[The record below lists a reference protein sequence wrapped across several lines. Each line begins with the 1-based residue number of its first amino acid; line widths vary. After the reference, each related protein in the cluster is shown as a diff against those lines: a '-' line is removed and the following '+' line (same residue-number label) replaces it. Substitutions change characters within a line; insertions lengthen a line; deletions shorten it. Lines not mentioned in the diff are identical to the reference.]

1 MSSDDEFYSEDV
13 EDDTSEFDSDTENVE
28 TEDQDEDVVRV
39 LTYSDIREVMN
50 EKIEEVREIL
60 EVNNGVC
67 RVLLQKYSWDK
78 TILLEKFYEDPNFI
92 VNSKIALRASDSSE
106 SSNGECDICCDTAPL
121 VGLSCNHTAC
131 KECWRAY
138 LTEKINE
145 KKCEIQCMASDC
157 ELIIDD
163 DKIQEY
169 LSSDTTVISA
179 FQQLTVDEYV
189 ETNHFLTQCSCGM
202 VVKSS
207 RSDAHLVVCSCGIRF
222 CFSCRNDSHEP
233 VNCRLL
239 KLWEKKCVGV
249 KNKTAAS
256 ADGYS
261 SDKETFNWILSNTKD
276 CPKCVTSIEKNGGC
290 NRITCRSKTCRFEFC
305 WLCMREWSVHGY
317 SSCNTFNAKDEKNR
331 VDSRAEL
338 HRFLFFYNRFK
349 SHEQSLEL
357 EKKLVK
363 TVNAKMEEMQQ
374 KGIGWA
380 DVLFLR
386 KSVNILAECRRT
398 LMFTY
403 IFAFYLERN
412 NQAIMFD
419 GNQKDLEMAVEQLSG
434 LLEQEM
440 ETNDLRVLI
449 QKTQDKSRY
458 VEYRRK
464 VLLDHCTEGMEQD
477 AWVYN
482 A

>member
-1 MSSDDEFYSEDV
+1 MK
-13 EDDTSEFDSDTENVE
+13 
-28 TEDQDEDVVRV
+28 
-39 LTYSDIREVMN
+39 

-60 EVNNGVC
+60 EGNNGVC
-67 RVLLQKYSWDK
+67 IVLVQKYAWDK
-78 TILLEKFYEDPNFI
+78 TILLEKFYENPNFI
-92 VNSKIALRASDSSE
+92 VNSQIALRASDSSE

-179 FQQLTVDEYV
+179 FHQLTVDEYV

-202 VVKSS
+202 VVESS
-207 RSDAHLVVCSCGIRF
+207 RSDAHLVVCSCGTRF
-222 CFSCRNDSHEP
+222 CFSCGNDSHEP

-239 KLWEKKCVGV
+239 KLWEKKCVCV
-249 KNKTAAS
+249 KNKTSAA

-317 SSCNTFNAKDEKNR
+317 SSCNT
-331 VDSRAEL
+331 
-338 HRFLFFYNRFK
+338 
-349 SHEQSLEL
+349 
-357 EKKLVK
+357 
-363 TVNAKMEEMQQ
+363 
-374 KGIGWA
+374 
-380 DVLFLR
+380 
-386 KSVNILAECRRT
+386 
-398 LMFTY
+398 
-403 IFAFYLERN
+403 
-412 NQAIMFD
+412 
-419 GNQKDLEMAVEQLSG
+419 
-434 LLEQEM
+434 
-440 ETNDLRVLI
+440 
-449 QKTQDKSRY
+449 
-458 VEYRRK
+458 
-464 VLLDHCTEGMEQD
+464 
-477 AWVYN
+477 
-482 A
+482 